1 MPIEV
6 EPLAAQSILARLRA
20 TGSSAPKLR
29 ENQTPKAGLM
39 KTDQDNFIIDAPFQS
54 LLLPH
59 EVAKSN
65 SLHET
70 QKGMKGNGEDGS
82 WEVLELAR
90 RIKKMVG
97 VLEVGLFCGV
107 NGAQALEIG
116 SEEGGQK
123 PVAAYFGMSDGS
135 VTKRVAEVGMSSRSR
150 VVKSD

>member
-1 MPIEV
+1 M
-6 EPLAAQSILARLRA
+6 
-20 TGSSAPKLR
+20 R
-29 ENQTPKAGLM
+29 ENHTPKAGPL
-39 KTDQDNFIIDAPFQS
+39 KTDQDNFIIDAPFKS

-70 QKGMKGNGEDGS
+70 QKGIKGSGEEGF
-82 WEVLELAR
+82 WEVLELAQ

-135 VTKRVAEVGMSSRSR
+135 VTKRIAEEGMSSRSK
-150 VVKSD
+150 VVKYD